1 MYSYIRGELVE
12 IGEDLAVVEAGGIGY
27 NLRIPGKMTDHLPP
41 VGELV
46 KIYTYLYVREDAML
60 LYGFLTK
67 DDLNVFKMLLGV
79 SGIGPKGALSIL
91 SAMSCDDLR
100 FAILSDDVKT
110 ISQANGIGKKTA
122 QRLIIELKDK
132 LSLEDAF
139 EQKFANEAAVSV
151 STSSTAKDDAV
162 MALNALGYS
171 AAEALAAV
179 RKVEITEEMDSDDVL
194 KAALKHLL

>member
-1 MYSYIRGELVE
+1 
-12 IGEDLAVVEAGGIGY
+12 
-27 NLRIPGKMTDHLPP
+27 
-41 VGELV
+41 
-46 KIYTYLYVREDAML
+46 
-60 LYGFLTK
+60 
-67 DDLNVFKMLLGV
+67 MLLGV